1 MPQKNLYRPIDARL
15 KHGNGIW
22 SGPFF
27 ASHAQGKDLNELYAA
42 VRKKLDAKALEAL
55 CKSIHGYEESLQHE
69 VTSDGYVNDLIVWIG
84 TDNRGHMG
92 VLFPAADEHGRVTRE
107 ISFYTKGPGQAAI
120 DAMANAFSSMFA
132 ARLSRK
138 A

>member
-1 MPQKNLYRPIDARL
+1 MPQRNLYRPTDARL

-27 ASHAQGKDLNELYAA
+27 ASQAQGKDLNDLYAS
-42 VRKKLDAKALEAL
+42 VRKKLDLKQFEKL
-55 CKSIHGYEESLQHE
+55 CTSVHGYEESLTHE
-69 VTSDGYVNDLIVWIG
+69 VTSDGYVNDLIVWVA

-92 VLFPAADEHGRVTRE
+92 VLFPAPDEHGKVTRE

-120 DAMANAFSSMFA
+120 DSMANAFSSMFA
-132 ARLSRK
+132 ARLARK